1 MPKKKNNGHNP
12 ENWAWGDF
20 EIDEKGMIISN
31 SEYSGYK
38 CQLCGYELQ
47 SHREDAIKGHL
58 KRKHK
63 GFQGEQ
69 KYPKMK
75 IRCRFCHKPL
85 DTHSA
90 KIARHLLTCPVAKKK
105 KRKADKIQDQNHS
118 DNQDESD
125 EPVSEAEDNNREE
138 NLADRDFTGARGEAA
153 YEVPDQDQC
162 DDDKEDD
169 VEIDK
174 VTKDNQGKANYHDFD
189 INQNSVGY
197 MRVKTIAELFDE
209 EKVKNA
215 QLISKLK
222 KQETDNVEEL
232 AKIDLELT
240 EFRNETRKAF
250 EDEKN
255 NRMRA
260 EKDYNELKK
269 EKDETVSILVKDID
283 EKNLELKKMEKL
295 LEENKVELEK
305 MEQRFKLELEKMEQ
319 KLLELK
325 IKTDEEREK
334 EINRRKK
341 IEMEKEKIKEET
353 DGRVKDLIK
362 EKGVLE
368 EKILKEVE
376 KRRDEKHDNQ
386 KIEEL
391 EIDKVKDLVVIAVGG
406 FGTVYKAK
414 YKDRKIALKEM
425 DTKDEDQRRTAIT
438 DLLIMSKINLP
449 HVMKAKMTYIH
460 GEKIYIAMEL
470 MECDLRKLLAMD
482 VFQTRP
488 ELINGYMTGASK
500 AVKYLHEKKIIHRD
514 VKPGNFL
521 IKGER
526 IVLTDFGLSCFG
538 LSASGFAGTPGYMA
552 PEIYNTGSKY
562 TESIDEWS
570 LGATFYE
577 MIVGA

>member
-1 MPKKKNNGHNP
+1 
-12 ENWAWGDF
+12 
-20 EIDEKGMIISN
+20 
-31 SEYSGYK
+31 
-38 CQLCGYELQ
+38 
-47 SHREDAIKGHL
+47 
-58 KRKHK
+58 
-63 GFQGEQ
+63 
-69 KYPKMK
+69 
-75 IRCRFCHKPL
+75 
-85 DTHSA
+85 
-90 KIARHLLTCPVAKKK
+90 
-105 KRKADKIQDQNHS
+105 
-118 DNQDESD
+118 
-125 EPVSEAEDNNREE
+125 
-138 NLADRDFTGARGEAA
+138 
-153 YEVPDQDQC
+153 
-162 DDDKEDD
+162 
-169 VEIDK
+169 
-174 VTKDNQGKANYHDFD
+174 
-189 INQNSVGY
+189 
-197 MRVKTIAELFDE
+197 
-209 EKVKNA
+209 
-215 QLISKLK
+215 
-222 KQETDNVEEL
+222 
-232 AKIDLELT
+232 
-240 EFRNETRKAF
+240 
-250 EDEKN
+250 
-255 NRMRA
+255 
-260 EKDYNELKK
+260 
-269 EKDETVSILVKDID
+269 
-283 EKNLELKKMEKL
+283 
-295 LEENKVELEK
+295 
-305 MEQRFKLELEKMEQ
+305 
-319 KLLELK
+319 
-325 IKTDEEREK
+325 
-334 EINRRKK
+334 
-341 IEMEKEKIKEET
+341 MEKEKIKEET

-552 PEIYNTGSKY
+552 PEIYNSDSKY
-562 TESIDEWS
+562 TEAIDEWS

-577 MIVGA
+577 MIVGQRLVRNPDDIKEAKLPQEIWEAGKVKMMDNVKDLVKRLILINPSQRISAAKFRKLLSELSLIIIE